1 MLRKG
6 TFILMKTKIQDM
18 TSGSPGRLIILFAIP
33 LMLGNICQQLYTMV
47 DTMVV
52 GQVAGVEALAALG
65 AVDFLMWVVT
75 GISTG
80 LTQGFSIQ
88 LSQYY
93 GAKDFEN
100 LRKSLAHS
108 YRLTAFIAA
117 GVLILSQSNLKEL
130 MAQDGDTLAVLRV
143 EKRSRSQILLTGG
156 ADYRITAGN
165 DESMCRQLKKRCF
178 AVRTS
183 EGDLFINCRKLR
195 YKKMRFGAWYAPA
208 VQLGK
213 NIYFCAM
220 PLGSVIGGT
229 FAEEDDV
236 KLGGN
241 VGDALAASSLVT
253 KRVCYELNGET
264 GKIDFVGKEKM
275 AQLLEKHPD
284 WKKAYLTKDSQ
295 EAKHTFKYLQML
307 CGEQQKE

>member
-1 MLRKG
+1 MKKG
-6 TFILMKTKIQDM
+6 YILWL
-18 TSGSPGRLIILFAIP
+18 LISVISLPVVAQ
-33 LMLGNICQQLYTMV
+33 NIIY
-47 DTMVV
+47 
-52 GQVAGVEALAALG
+52 
-65 AVDFLMWVVT
+65 
-75 GISTG
+75 
-80 LTQGFSIQ
+80 
-88 LSQYY
+88 
-93 GAKDFEN
+93 
-100 LRKSLAHS
+100 
-108 YRLTAFIAA
+108 
-117 GVLILSQSNLKEL
+117 SNLKEL
-130 MAQDGDTLAVLRV
+130 MVQDGDTLAVLRV

-253 KRVCYELNGET
+253 KRVC
-264 GKIDFVGKEKM
+264 
-275 AQLLEKHPD
+275 
-284 WKKAYLTKDSQ
+284 
-295 EAKHTFKYLQML
+295 
-307 CGEQQKE
+307 

>member
-1 MLRKG
+1 
-6 TFILMKTKIQDM
+6 
-18 TSGSPGRLIILFAIP
+18 
-33 LMLGNICQQLYTMV
+33 
-47 DTMVV
+47 
-52 GQVAGVEALAALG
+52 
-65 AVDFLMWVVT
+65 
-75 GISTG
+75 
-80 LTQGFSIQ
+80 
-88 LSQYY
+88 
-93 GAKDFEN
+93 
-100 LRKSLAHS
+100 
-108 YRLTAFIAA
+108 
-117 GVLILSQSNLKEL
+117 
-130 MAQDGDTLAVLRV
+130 
-143 EKRSRSQILLTGG
+143 
-156 ADYRITAGN
+156 
-165 DESMCRQLKKRCF
+165 
-178 AVRTS
+178 
-183 EGDLFINCRKLR
+183 
-195 YKKMRFGAWYAPA
+195 MRFGAWYAPA

-275 AQLLEKHPD
+275 AQLLGKTSGIG
-284 WKKAYLTKDSQ
+284 KKPNLTKDSQ

>member
-1 MLRKG
+1 
-6 TFILMKTKIQDM
+6 
-18 TSGSPGRLIILFAIP
+18 
-33 LMLGNICQQLYTMV
+33 
-47 DTMVV
+47 
-52 GQVAGVEALAALG
+52 
-65 AVDFLMWVVT
+65 
-75 GISTG
+75 
-80 LTQGFSIQ
+80 
-88 LSQYY
+88 
-93 GAKDFEN
+93 
-100 LRKSLAHS
+100 
-108 YRLTAFIAA
+108 
-117 GVLILSQSNLKEL
+117 
-130 MAQDGDTLAVLRV
+130 
-143 EKRSRSQILLTGG
+143 
-156 ADYRITAGN
+156 
-165 DESMCRQLKKRCF
+165 
-178 AVRTS
+178 
-183 EGDLFINCRKLR
+183 
-195 YKKMRFGAWYAPA
+195 MRFGVWYAPA

-275 AQLLEKHPD
+275 AQLLEKHPE